1 MEVTAQF
8 HDPAT
13 LLRRK

>member
-1 MEVTAQF
+1 MSGLF

-13 LLRRK
+13 LLLG